1 MWRANSDEIA
11 KTCLLKIFQF
21 LKCLQTRNILFTI
34 ANSRLVTFDRT
45 EASKCEELKRRR
57 EVVEEAEN
65 WEDWD
70 EWEEEEKE
78 EEEE

>member
-1 MWRANSDEIA
+1 MPFENLSILKMPSNSQI
-11 KTCLLKIFQF
+11 LL
-21 LKCLQTRNILFTI
+21 TS

-57 EVVEEAEN
+57 ELVEEAEN

-70 EWEEEEKE
+70 EWEEEEEKE
-78 EEEE
+78 EEENRRWEEVVEVED

>member
-21 LKCLQTRNILFTI
+21 LKCLQTILFTI

-57 EVVEEAEN
+57 ELVEEAEN

>member
-1 MWRANSDEIA
+1 MTS
-11 KTCLLKIFQF
+11 
-21 LKCLQTRNILFTI
+21 